1 MGGLRSGTESLEKSE
16 FQRLI
21 IDCRSSKLTPLNE
34 WLIHS
39 FELSLNKLQR
49 KYCRSVARG
58 PIHSTKTSMG
68 TKSHD
73 EEYGI
78 KSGDKKKRGKR
89 SKRDRESER
98 EERAVR
104 HEHSSRHRYESSE
117 RASYT
122 PRHKSRRERDRSED
136 EYKKR
141 SPRRES
147 KYNDTD
153 PKERKLR
160 DHRKREKKRNHHER
174 RKREERKEHSRS
186 RDKRRSSSS
195 DRSKGVNRRRRA
207 DASERKMRSKSRAR
221 EQRKTNREKNRSKP
235 SDESTD
241 SKRRERYSRD
251 QKTHVPERKIIEG
264 SRDRKSDKDRNKYET
279 QHINTQ
285 QADTSERMTRR
296 RRPPPPPPPRRRKGA
311 DKIDSVS
318 PRQVNHHLDVKTSS
332 KSNTETK
339 QTKHP
344 GSAPNKHPITSPSKS
359 KSKSTA
365 SRRSQSDDWRCSSC
379 TTMNDYKRPCCVNCG
394 GKHLGK
400 DSRPKDSQAPI
411 QKCSLDTN
419 VLSQIQDTKVSVKKA
434 AKENKKA
441 PKIHDTED
449 SVKKAATDNKK
460 AQKKKG
466 ILGLF
471 SFGKK
476 TKTSKEDYPREK
488 PKAKEASKETRV
500 ENYPQKHLE
509 EPLFTKVSSSQRER
523 RRNVTRKRT
532 DSRGSSKS
540 SNSSTSKTTKQTSG
554 ETKRITTSALNK
566 RVLSDMS
573 SCGTDLESPKPKQV
587 SDGHSSKLSSKSAVQ
602 IPRSAKNIPSSA
614 LSGGVLSDISSGTQA
629 LKSSIPNKKQAAR
642 ENSKLAP
649 DKKKKSNRPATN
661 SIPMSAL
668 SRGVLSDISSGMQA
682 LKSPALDHTPK
693 EKNTTTLTTEPKPES
708 QKSSGLSS
716 SEDTPRSALS
726 KGLLSDISS
735 GTKVLKQSKD
745 APEQTKKPKA
755 NKPLSIISQIQNGK
769 ALKSVNDRKNAEP
782 PKPKRPISVLDQIKA
797 PPRPLK
803 KVERIA
809 NEEAKASASANGNGN
824 GNNTAIES
832 IIARRQFYGSNRS
845 SSNMASDRS
854 GYDSEEWD

>member
-1 MGGLRSGTESLEKSE
+1 
-16 FQRLI
+16 
-21 IDCRSSKLTPLNE
+21 
-34 WLIHS
+34 
-39 FELSLNKLQR
+39 
-49 KYCRSVARG
+49 
-58 PIHSTKTSMG
+58 MG

-89 SKRDRESER
+89 SKRDRERKR

-117 RASYT
+117 RHGASYT

-174 RKREERKEHSRS
+174 RKREERKENSRS

-235 SDESTD
+235 RDDSTD

-251 QKTHVPERKIIEG
+251 QKTHVPERKIIEE

-285 QADTSERMTRR
+285 QADTSERMTPRR

-311 DKIDSVS
+311 DKIDSIS
-318 PRQVNHHLDVKTSS
+318 PRQVNQHLDVKTSS

-344 GSAPNKHPITSPSKS
+344 GSAPNKRPITSPSSSKS
-359 KSKSTA
+359 KSKSSA
-365 SRRSQSDDWRCSSC
+365 SRSSQSDDWRCSSC
-379 TTMNDYKRPCCVNCG
+379 TTMNDYKRPFCVNCG
-394 GKHLGK
+394 GKYLGK

-419 VLSQIQDTKVSVKKA
+419 VLSQIQDTKGSVKKA

-441 PKIHDTED
+441 PKIQDTKD
-449 SVKKAATDNKK
+449 NVKKAATDNKK

-476 TKTSKEDYPREK
+476 TKTSKEDYRREK

-509 EPLFTKVSSSQRER
+509 EPLFTKASSPQRER

-540 SNSSTSKTTKQTSG
+540 SNSSTCKATKKTSG

-573 SCGTDLESPKPKQV
+573 CCGTDLESPKPQQV
-587 SDGHSSKLSSKSAVQ
+587 SNGHSSKLSSKSVEQ
-602 IPRSAKNIPSSA
+602 TIPRSAKNIPNSA
-614 LSGGVLSDISSGTQA
+614 LSGGVLSDISSGTHA
-629 LKSSIPNKKQAAR
+629 LKSSIPNKKQTAR

-649 DKKKKSNRPATN
+649 DKKKKSNRPARN
-661 SIPMSAL
+661 SIPVSAL
-668 SRGVLSDISSGMQA
+668 SRGVLSDISSGMQT
-682 LKSPALDHTPK
+682 LKNPVLDHTPK
-693 EKNTTTLTTEPKPES
+693 EKNATTLTTEPKPEAE
-708 QKSSGLSS
+708 KSSGLSS
-716 SEDTPRSALS
+716 SEDKRRSALS

-745 APEQTKKPKA
+745 APEQNKKTKA
-755 NKPLSIISQIQNGK
+755 NKPLSLISQIQSGK
-769 ALKSVNDRKNAEP
+769 ALKSVNDRKNAEQ

-803 KVERIA
+803 KVERIT
-809 NEEAKASASANGNGN
+809 NEETEASSSANGN